1 MYIYLYDCHQL
12 PLREQKRAPMLSIKL
27 KQRCVPFLCSVPC
40 RVPHGSCQPCDIVR
54 FLFGDKARVA
64 PSRGQVRQLKAL
76 SRPEFHVGTTPMINA
91 ERGSGEVGKGNYVG
105 ATSRRSSSV
114 MRISDHAIPRNI
126 GRLSQGSRHLHI
138 ALYIQYKMRTQLQGK
153 LFLGKDSIYL

>member
-1 MYIYLYDCHQL
+1 
-12 PLREQKRAPMLSIKL
+12 
-27 KQRCVPFLCSVPC
+27 
-40 RVPHGSCQPCDIVR
+40 
-54 FLFGDKARVA
+54 
-64 PSRGQVRQLKAL
+64 
-76 SRPEFHVGTTPMINA
+76 MINA
-91 ERGSGEVGKGNYVG
+91 ERGPGEVGKGNYVG